1 MRIAVAVP
9 SLEAAAPQR
18 RALDAMLGRMV
29 EEGCDVE
36 AFAEHDRTSD
46 VAPFPIHHYLRLPER
61 HVERA
66 FDIALYPL
74 GRDASPY
81 QGVWALMHR
90 FPGVVWFLDAVAHH
104 LAVGGIALM
113 GDWASYREM
122 LDDAYGDTGA
132 AVAQT
137 VASNWGTGALF
148 RRYDLVAAAARGQ
161 RCVLAS
167 WPALARR
174 IESRLDDV
182 PVGVAP
188 LGVDAPSVVQ
198 AAAAGTADTGRIA
211 LMSVNESYATTAVR
225 AAAAA
230 LELDD
235 THGVTLCLS
244 EPIYKAEGKRVAE
257 HLGVLERIDWRLTTS
272 PGELAEIAATPD
284 VLVWLA
290 EELQG
295 GHRVLLLDGMR
306 AGKATVVPRC
316 GLYDD
321 LPDGAVARLDL
332 GRTLPV
338 AFAALLDALRADP
351 ALCCGLGAAGRAFAG
366 EEPDAASAARTL
378 IDHLDAAATGFTL
391 REAPVSAPAWAAV
404 RAGMLDATLPGAVAP
419 VVERHIAD
427 LLPTPGPKG

>member
-9 SLEAAAPQR
+9 SLEPAAPQR
-18 RALDAMLGRMV
+18 RALDAILGHMV
-29 EEGCDVE
+29 EDGCDVE

-61 HVERA
+61 HVEHA

-81 QGVWALMHR
+81 QGVWASMHR

-113 GDWASYREM
+113 GDWASYRAL
-122 LDDAYGDTGA
+122 LDDAYGDNGA

-148 RRYDLVAAAARGQ
+148 RRYDLIAAAARNQ
-161 RCVLAS
+161 RRVLAA

-174 IESRLDDV
+174 IESRLDEV
-182 PVGVAP
+182 SVGVVP
-188 LGVDAPSVVQ
+188 LGVDALPVGGEATS
-198 AAAAGTADTGRIA
+198 GTPGTGRIA
-211 LMSVNESYATTAVR
+211 IMSVNESYATSAVR

-230 LELDD
+230 LELDG
-235 THGVTLCLS
+235 TRAVTLCLS
-244 EPIYKAEGKRVAE
+244 EPIYKAEGKRVAA
-257 HLGVLERIDWRLTTS
+257 HHGVRERIDWRLTTS
-272 PGELAEIAATPD
+272 PQELAEIAAAHD

-306 AGKATVVPRC
+306 AGKVTVVPRC

-321 LPDGAVARLDL
+321 LPDGVVARLDL

-338 AFAALLDALRADP
+338 AFATLLDTLRADTVLCR
-351 ALCCGLGAAGRAFAG
+351 ALSDAGRAFAAAQ
-366 EEPDAASAARTL
+366 PDAAAAARVLT
-378 IDHLDAAATGFTL
+378 DYLDAAATGFTL
-391 REAPVSAPAWAAV
+391 REAPVSAPAWSAIE
-404 RAGMLDATLPGAVAP
+404 AGMMDAGLPAAASPAV
-419 VVERHIAD
+419 EQHIAA
-427 LLPTPGPKG
+427 LLRAAEPKG